1 MVSVTLLVVSV
12 WLVIDP
18 WVKFG
23 TTGTAWTGASM
34 TLAPTALITY
44 QKIVLP
50 EVMISDLHLFS
61 VEL

>member
-23 TTGTAWTGASM
+23 TTGTAWAGASM

-50 EVMISDLHLFS
+50 EVMISDLHYL
-61 VEL
+61 V

>member
-23 TTGTAWTGASM
+23 TTGTAWAGASV
-34 TLAPTALITY
+34 TLTPAAHIAHQMIEFT
-44 QKIVLP
+44 
-50 EVMISDLHLFS
+50 EVFIFDLAHI
-61 VEL
+61 